1 MTSGPK
7 TNLPVGS
14 AAAPAGSPAPL
25 PLPSITSG
33 GPWAARSAGAPGSP
47 APAPAPA
54 TIRGSGQTLQ
64 SAFIGLFQGTPGRMR
79 LLAILGVIAALLLGG
94 AAANAILASE
104 AAAERAANTTEQVVR
119 MQSIQVD
126 LLRADAL
133 ATNAFLV
140 GGLET
145 ADARAQYDAAMAAVA
160 RNIAAGAAAQPADA
174 KALGTL
180 AEKVQDYGAL
190 VEQARSNNRLG
201 LPVGARYLTE
211 ASSSLRAS
219 AIPVVAE
226 IVKANEARAQKEF
239 DRSNSSI
246 QLLAGVAALIVL
258 VLIAVWLARRT
269 HRYLNPS
276 LAGGVLL
283 LVVGLVV
290 AATTIGN
297 IGTTTAQVASGLY
310 RDAVDLAHVRTAAN
324 DARANESLTLI
335 ARGSGQK
342 YQDAWVANDKTVRGT
357 LGQIDDASG
366 LTSDWDA
373 YAKAHEQIRA
383 QDDGGQW
390 EQAVELATTPEAGGS
405 SAAFNAFDEQVT
417 QRRDAAS
424 AAAIDQLGKLG
435 GGSTVWAALIA
446 IVSLIASWLIV
457 RGIGQ
462 RIKEY
467 R

>member
-7 TNLPVGS
+7 TNLPVAPPTGS
-14 AAAPAGSPAPL
+14 RTPRAALRRSCHRTRRL
-25 PLPSITSG
+25 R
-33 GPWAARSAGAPGSP
+33 ARVGRTRHDP
-47 APAPAPA
+47 
-54 TIRGSGQTLQ
+54 RSGQTLQ

-79 LLAILGVIAALLLGG
+79 LLGILGVIAALLLGG
-94 AAANAILASE
+94 GAANAILASE

-160 RNIAAGAAAQPADA
+160 RNIAAGSAAQPADA

-201 LPVGARYLTE
+201 LPRRARYLTE

-219 AIPVVAE
+219 AIPVVAQ
-226 IVKANEARAQKEF
+226 IVEANEARAQKEF
-239 DRSNSSI
+239 DRSNSSL
-246 QLLAGVAALIVL
+246 QLVAGVAALIIL

-269 HRYLNPS
+269 RRYTNPS
-276 LAGGVLL
+276 LTEGAARGGPLRRRDDDRQHRHDNGAGGFRGV
-283 LVVGLVV
+283 
-290 AATTIGN
+290 
-297 IGTTTAQVASGLY
+297 
-310 RDAVDLAHVRTAAN
+310 RDAVNLAHVRTAAN

-335 ARGSGQK
+335 QRGSGAR
-342 YQDAWVANDKTVRGT
+342 YQDAWKANDTTVRET
-357 LGQIDDASG
+357 LNQVEGASD
-366 LTSDWDA
+366 LTSGA
-373 YAKAHEQIRA
+373 GTRTPRRTSRSA
-383 QDDGGQW
+383 
-390 EQAVELATTPEAGGS
+390 LATMADSGSRPSSSRPRRRRAARPRLQRLRPAGDAG
-405 SAAFNAFDEQVT
+405 A
-417 QRRDAAS
+417 RRRQHEGHRPARGPGRR
-424 AAAIDQLGKLG
+424 QHC
-435 GGSTVWAALIA
+435 WAVLIA
-446 IVSLIASWLIV
+446 ILSLIASWLIV

>member
-1 MTSGPK
+1 
-7 TNLPVGS
+7 
-14 AAAPAGSPAPL
+14 
-25 PLPSITSG
+25 
-33 GPWAARSAGAPGSP
+33 
-47 APAPAPA
+47 
-54 TIRGSGQTLQ
+54 
-64 SAFIGLFQGTPGRMR
+64 MR
-79 LLAILGVIAALLLGG
+79 LLGILGVIAALLLGG

-104 AAAERAANTTEQVVR
+104 AAAERAATTTEQVVR

-226 IVKANEARAQKEF
+226 IVKTNEARAQKEF

-246 QLLAGVAALIVL
+246 QLLAGVAALIIL
-258 VLIAVWLARRT
+258 ALIAIWLARRT

-276 LAGGVLL
+276 LTGGVAL
-283 LVVGLVV
+283 LVVGLFV

-297 IGTTTAQVASGLY
+297 IGTTTAQVASGNY
-310 RDAVDLAHVRTAAN
+310 QQAVDLAQVRTAAN

-335 ARGSGQK
+335 QRGSGAR
-342 YQDAWVANDKTVRGT
+342 YQQAWEANDTTVRET
-357 LGQIDDASG
+357 LKQVDGGEG
-366 LTSDWDA
+366 LTGDWDA
-373 YAKAHEQIRA
+373 YATAHQEIRA
-383 QDDGGQW
+383 LDNGGQW
-390 EQAVELATTPEAGGS
+390 EQAVELATTQEADGS
-405 SAAFNAFDEQVT
+405 TAAFNAFDQQVT
-417 QRRDAAS
+417 EQRDTAS
-424 AAAIDQLGKLG
+424 ADAIDQLGALG
-435 GGSTVWAALIA
+435 GGSTVWAVLIA

>member
-14 AAAPAGSPAPL
+14 ATAPAGSRAPL
-25 PLPSITSG
+25 PPPSTTSA
-33 GPWAARSAGAPGSP
+33 GPSAARSAGAAGPV
-47 APAPAPA
+47 APA
-54 TIRGSGQTLQ
+54 TIRSSGQTLQ
-64 SAFIGLFQGTPGRMR
+64 SAFVGLFQGTPGRMR
-79 LLAILGVIAALLLGG
+79 LLGILGVIAALLLGG
-94 AAANAILASE
+94 ASANAILASE

-145 ADARAQYDAAMAAVA
+145 PDTRSQYDSAMAAVA
-160 RNIAAGAAAQPADA
+160 RNIAAGAADQPADA
-174 KALGTL
+174 NALGTL
-180 AEKVQDYGAL
+180 AEKVQDYAAL

-239 DRSNSSI
+239 DRSNSSV

-276 LAGGVLL
+276 LTGGVVL
-283 LVVGLVV
+283 LVVGLIV

-297 IGTTTAQVASGLY
+297 IGTTTAQVASGHY

-335 ARGSGQK
+335 ARGSGKK
-342 YQDAWVANDKTVRGT
+342 YQDAWVANDTTVRGT
-357 LGQIDDASG
+357 LGQIDDADG

-373 YAKAHEQIRA
+373 YATAHEQIRA
-383 QDDGGQW
+383 RDDGGQW
-390 EQAVELATTPEAGGS
+390 EQAVDLATTQEANGS
-405 SAAFNAFDEQVT
+405 TAAFNTFDQQVT
-417 QRRDAAS
+417 QRRDTAS
-424 AAAIDQLGKLG
+424 TAAIDQLGALG

-446 IVSLIASWLIV
+446 ILSLIASWLIV

>member
-1 MTSGPK
+1 MTSGPR
-7 TNLPVGS
+7 TNLPV
-14 AAAPAGSPAPL
+14 APPTGSPTPL
-25 PLPSITSG
+25 PPPSTTARTSP
-33 GPWAARSAGAPGSP
+33 GPSGERSAGG
-47 APAPAPA
+47 PAPAPA

-64 SAFIGLFQGTPGRMR
+64 SALTGLFQGTPGRMR
-79 LLAILGVIAALLLGG
+79 LLAILGVVAALLLGA

-160 RNIAAGAAAQPADA
+160 RNIPAGAAAQPADA

-180 AEKVQDYGAL
+180 AEKVQDYAAL

-226 IVKANEARAQKEF
+226 IVKTNEARAQKEF

-246 QLLAGVAALIVL
+246 QLLAGVAALIIL
-258 VLIAVWLARRT
+258 ALIAVWLARRT

-276 LAGGVLL
+276 LMGGVAL
-283 LVVGLVV
+283 LVVGLFV

-297 IGTTTAQVASGLY
+297 IGTTTAQVASGSY
-310 RDAVDLAHVRTAAN
+310 QEAVYLAQVRTAAN

-335 ARGSGQK
+335 QRGSGK
-342 YQDAWVANDKTVRGT
+342 AYEDAWMANDTTVRET
-357 LGQIDDASG
+357 LGDIDDTSGLASG
-366 LTSDWDA
+366 WDA
-373 YAKAHEQIRA
+373 YATAHEEIRA
-383 QDDGGQW
+383 LDDGGQW
-390 EQAVELATTPEAGGS
+390 EQAVELATTQEADGAT
-405 SAAFNAFDEQVT
+405 AAFNAFDQKVT
-417 QRRDAAS
+417 QERDAAS
-424 AAAIDQLGKLG
+424 TAAIDQLGALG
-435 GGSTVWAALIA
+435 GGSTVWAVLIA

>member
-7 TNLPVGS
+7 TNVPVSSAPPPAGPRTPLPPPR
-14 AAAPAGSPAPL
+14 AAAPSSSGSQT
-25 PLPSITSG
+25 PS
-33 GPWAARSAGAPGSP
+33 APG
-47 APAPAPA
+47 PA

-64 SAFIGLFQGTPGRMR
+64 TAFTGLFQGTPGRMR
-79 LLAILGVIAALLLGG
+79 LLGILGVIAALILGG

-145 ADARAQYDAAMAAVA
+145 PEARAQYDAAMAAVA
-160 RNIAAGAAAQPADA
+160 RNIAAGAADQPADA
-174 KALGTL
+174 NALGAL
-180 AEKVQDYGAL
+180 AEEVQNYGAL

-226 IVKANEARAQKEF
+226 IVQTNEARAQKEF

-276 LAGGVLL
+276 LTGGVVL
-283 LVVGLVV
+283 LVVGLFV

-297 IGTTTAQVASGLY
+297 IGTTTAQVASGDY
-310 RDAVDLAHVRTAAN
+310 QRAVNLAQVRTAAN

-335 ARGSGQK
+335 QRGSGGR
-342 YQDAWVANDKTVRGT
+342 YQQAWEANDKTVRDK
-357 LGQIDDASG
+357 LEQVDDNAA
-366 LTSDWDA
+366 LTSGWNA
-373 YAKAHEQIRA
+373 YAQAHEQIRA
-383 QDDGGQW
+383 RDDGGQW
-390 EQAVELATTPEAGGS
+390 EQAVELATTPEADG
-405 SAAFNAFDEQVT
+405 ATATFNAFDQQVT
-417 QRRDAAS
+417 EQRDAAS
-424 AAAIDQLGKLG
+424 TRAINQLGALG
-435 GGSTVWAALIA
+435 GGSTVWAVLIA

>member
-1 MTSGPK
+1 MTSGPR
-7 TNLPVGS
+7 TNLPVAPPTGS
-14 AAAPAGSPAPL
+14 RTPLPPPPSAAPATARGASAPA
-25 PLPSITSG
+25 
-33 GPWAARSAGAPGSP
+33 
-47 APAPAPA
+47 APAPA

-64 SAFIGLFQGTPGRMR
+64 SALTGLFQGTPGRMR
-79 LLAILGVIAALLLGG
+79 LLAILGVVAALLLGA

-180 AEKVQDYGAL
+180 AEKVQDYAAL

-219 AIPVVAE
+219 AIPVVAQL
-226 IVKANEARAQKEF
+226 VKTNEGRAQKEF

-246 QLLAGVAALIVL
+246 QLLAGVAALIIL
-258 VLIAVWLARRT
+258 ALIAVWLARRT

-276 LAGGVLL
+276 LMGGVAL
-283 LVVGLVV
+283 LVVGLFV

-297 IGTTTAQVASGLY
+297 IGTTTAQVASGSY
-310 RDAVDLAHVRTAAN
+310 QEAVYLAQVRTAAN

-335 ARGSGQK
+335 QRGSGK
-342 YQDAWVANDKTVRGT
+342 AYEDAWMANDTTVRET
-357 LGQIDDASG
+357 LGDIDDTSGLASG
-366 LTSDWDA
+366 WDA
-373 YAKAHEQIRA
+373 YATAHEEIRA
-383 QDDGGQW
+383 RDDGGQW
-390 EQAVELATTPEAGGS
+390 EQAVELATTQEADGAT
-405 SAAFNAFDEQVT
+405 AAFNAFDQKVT
-417 QRRDAAS
+417 QERDAAS
-424 AAAIDQLGKLG
+424 TAAIDQLGALG
-435 GGSTVWAALIA
+435 GGSTVWAVLIA

>member
-1 MTSGPK
+1 MTSGPQ
-7 TNLPVGS
+7 TNLPVAPPTGS
-14 AAAPAGSPAPL
+14 RTPLPPPPSAAPA
-25 PLPSITSG
+25 T
-33 GPWAARSAGAPGSP
+33 APGAS
-47 APAPAPA
+47 APASAEPA

-64 SAFIGLFQGTPGRMR
+64 SALTGLFQGTPGRMR
-79 LLAILGVIAALLLGG
+79 LLGIVGVLAALLLGG

-104 AAAERAANTTEQVVR
+104 AAAERAATTTEQVVR

-180 AEKVQDYGAL
+180 AEKVQDYAAL

-226 IVKANEARAQKEF
+226 IVKTNEARAQKEF

-246 QLLAGVAALIVL
+246 QLLAGVAALIIL
-258 VLIAVWLARRT
+258 ALIAIWLARRT

-276 LAGGVLL
+276 LTGGVAL
-283 LVVGLVV
+283 LVVGFFV

-297 IGTTTAQVASGLY
+297 IGTTTAQVASGNY
-310 RDAVDLAHVRTAAN
+310 QQAVDLAQVRTAAN

-335 ARGSGQK
+335 QRGSGAR
-342 YQDAWVANDKTVRGT
+342 YQQAWEANDTTVRET
-357 LGQIDDASG
+357 LKQVDGGEG
-366 LTSDWDA
+366 LTGDWDA
-373 YAKAHEQIRA
+373 YATAHQEIRA
-383 QDDGGQW
+383 LDNGGQW
-390 EQAVELATTPEAGGS
+390 EQAVELATTQEADGS
-405 SAAFNAFDEQVT
+405 TAAFNAFDQQVT
-417 QRRDAAS
+417 QQRDTAS
-424 AAAIDQLGKLG
+424 AAAIDKLGALG
-435 GGSTVWAALIA
+435 GGSTVWAVLIA

>member
-1 MTSGPK
+1 MTSGP
-7 TNLPVGS
+7 TTPLPVAPPTS
-14 AAAPAGSPAPL
+14 SRTPLPPPSAAPA
-25 PLPSITSG
+25 T
-33 GPWAARSAGAPGSP
+33 APGTS
-47 APAPAPA
+47 ATASAAPA

-64 SAFIGLFQGTPGRMR
+64 SAFTGLFQGTPGRMR
-79 LLAILGVIAALLLGG
+79 LLGILGVIAALLLGG

-104 AAAERAANTTEQVVR
+104 AAAERAATTTEQVVR

-211 ASSSLRAS
+211 ASASLRAS
-219 AIPVVAE
+219 AIPVVAQ
-226 IVKANEARAQKEF
+226 IVDTNEARAQKEF

-276 LAGGVLL
+276 LTGGVIL
-283 LVVGLVV
+283 LVVGLIV
-290 AATTIGN
+290 AGTTIGK
-297 IGTTTAQVASGLY
+297 IGTTTAQVASGDY
-310 RDAVDLAHVRTAAN
+310 KRAVDLAHVRTAAN
-324 DARANESLTLI
+324 DARANESLTLVQ
-335 ARGSGQK
+335 RGSGQA
-342 YQDAWVANDKTVRGT
+342 YEDAWVANDKTVRET
-357 LGQIDDASG
+357 LAGVGDSSD
-366 LTSDWDA
+366 LTNGWDA
-373 YAKAHEQIRA
+373 YATAHKQIRA
-383 QDDGGQW
+383 LDDDGQW
-390 EQAVELATTPEAGGS
+390 EQAVELATTQEASGAT
-405 SAAFNAFDEQVT
+405 AAFNAFDEQVT
-417 QRRDAAS
+417 QERDAAS
-424 AAAIDQLGKLG
+424 KSAIDQLGALG
-435 GGSTVWAALIA
+435 GGSTVWAVLIA

>member
-1 MTSGPK
+1 MRQPTCQPTRSSDDQRAEDEPPGWLSRGSGR
-7 TNLPVGS
+7 V
-14 AAAPAGSPAPL
+14 ACAAPPALNHVCRPL
-25 PLPSITSG
+25 GREVSRRG
-33 GPWAARSAGAPGSP
+33 GPV
-47 APAPAPA
+47 APA

-64 SAFIGLFQGTPGRMR
+64 SAFVGLFHGTPGRMR
-79 LLAILGVIAALLLGG
+79 LLGLLGVIAALLLGG
-94 AAANAILASE
+94 ASANAILASE

-145 ADARAQYDAAMAAVA
+145 PDTRSQYDSAMAAVA
-160 RNIAAGAAAQPADA
+160 RNIAAGAADQPADA
-174 KALGTL
+174 NALGTL
-180 AEKVQDYGAL
+180 AEKVQDYAAL

-211 ASSSLRAS
+211 ASSSLRAA

-226 IVKANEARAQKEF
+226 IVTTNEARAQKEF

-276 LAGGVLL
+276 LTGGVVL
-283 LVVGLVV
+283 LVVGLIV

-297 IGTTTAQVASGLY
+297 IGTTTAEVASGLY
-310 RDAVDLAHVRTAAN
+310 RDTVDLAQVRTAAN

-335 ARGSGQK
+335 ARGSGK
-342 YQDAWVANDKTVRGT
+342 AYEDAWVANDKTVRET
-357 LGQIDDASG
+357 LGRVGDSVGPHERLGRLCLGARADSRSRRRWTVGAGRRASRPR
-366 LTSDWDA
+366 LRRAAPRRPSTPSTS
-373 YAKAHEQIRA
+373 R
-383 QDDGGQW
+383 
-390 EQAVELATTPEAGGS
+390 
-405 SAAFNAFDEQVT
+405 
-417 QRRDAAS
+417 
-424 AAAIDQLGKLG
+424 
-435 GGSTVWAALIA
+435 
-446 IVSLIASWLIV
+446 
-457 RGIGQ
+457 
-462 RIKEY
+462 
-467 R
+467 

>member
-1 MTSGPK
+1 
-7 TNLPVGS
+7 
-14 AAAPAGSPAPL
+14 
-25 PLPSITSG
+25 
-33 GPWAARSAGAPGSP
+33 
-47 APAPAPA
+47 
-54 TIRGSGQTLQ
+54 
-64 SAFIGLFQGTPGRMR
+64 MR
-79 LLAILGVIAALLLGG
+79 LLGIVGVIAALLLGG

-145 ADARAQYDAAMAAVA
+145 AEARAQYDAAMAAVA

-219 AIPVVAE
+219 AIPVVAQ
-226 IVKANEARAQKEF
+226 IVQTNEARAQKEF
-239 DRSNSSI
+239 DRSNSSV
-246 QLLAGVAALIVL
+246 QLLAGILALIIL
-258 VLIAVWLARRT
+258 ALIAIWLARRT

-276 LAGGVLL
+276 LTGGVAL
-283 LVVGLVV
+283 LVVGLFV

-297 IGTTTAQVASGLY
+297 IGTTTAQVASGDY
-310 RDAVDLAHVRTAAN
+310 QQAVDLAHVRTAAN
-324 DARANESLTLI
+324 DARANESLYLI
-335 ARGSGQK
+335 ARGGGK
-342 YQDAWVANDKTVRGT
+342 AYQDAWVANDKTVRET
-357 LGQIDDASG
+357 LARVENSSD
-366 LTSDWDA
+366 LTSGWDE
-373 YAKAHEQIRA
+373 YAAAHEQILAR
-383 QDDGGQW
+383 DDGGEW
-390 EQAVELATTPEAGGS
+390 EAAVDLATTTEAGGAT
-405 SAAFNAFDEQVT
+405 AAFNAFDQKVT
-417 QRRDAAS
+417 QERDAAS
-424 AAAIDQLGKLG
+424 TAAIDQLGALSQG
-435 GGSTVWAALIA
+435 NTLWAVLIA

>member
-1 MTSGPK
+1 MTSGPQ
-7 TNLPVGS
+7 TNLPVAPPTGSRTPLPPPPS
-14 AAAPAGSPAPL
+14 AAPVTAPGASAPA
-25 PLPSITSG
+25 
-33 GPWAARSAGAPGSP
+33 SA
-47 APAPAPA
+47 APA

-64 SAFIGLFQGTPGRMR
+64 SALTGLFQGTPGRMR
-79 LLAILGVIAALLLGG
+79 LLGIVGVLAALLLGG

-104 AAAERAANTTEQVVR
+104 AAAERAATTTEQVVR

-180 AEKVQDYGAL
+180 AEKVQDYAAL

-226 IVKANEARAQKEF
+226 IVKTNEARAQKEF

-246 QLLAGVAALIVL
+246 QLLAGVAALIIL
-258 VLIAVWLARRT
+258 ALIAIWLARRT

-276 LAGGVLL
+276 LTGGVVL
-283 LVVGLVV
+283 LVAGLVV

-297 IGTTTAQVASGLY
+297 IGTSTAQVASGHY
-310 RDAVDLAHVRTAAN
+310 QQAVDLAQVRTAAN

-335 ARGSGQK
+335 QRGSGAR
-342 YQDAWVANDKTVRGT
+342 YQQAWEANDTTVRET
-357 LGQIDDASG
+357 LEQVDGGGG
-366 LTSDWDA
+366 LTGDWDA
-373 YAKAHEQIRA
+373 YATAHEEIRA
-383 QDDGGQW
+383 LDDGGQW
-390 EQAVELATTPEAGGS
+390 EQAVELATTQEADGS
-405 SAAFNAFDEQVT
+405 TAAFNAFDQQVT
-417 QRRDAAS
+417 QQRDTAS
-424 AAAIDQLGKLG
+424 AAAIDQLGALG
-435 GGSTVWAALIA
+435 SGSTVWAVLIA